1 MWFSLARKYK
11 GLYVSRIIVLI
22 SIFAI
27 PVVVFLIFF
36 LGDFSLWYS
45 DNMYVEFLVLKLLIP
60 LIFSVSWLYFI
71 VILKERV
78 ANTIDA
84 MDRVTSIIPLRLKL
98 FYGMIALVVLFI
110 FVFPLITPVISVL
123 SFMSMAWHVSTKEK
137 DFKENGVPLFTKLLM
152 ILAVLLA
159 IFCTISIIPQY
170 LTLSIFLSIGIWLP
184 LTDHIY
190 IFSYCIC
197 TALAIGSLFFM
208 YENKGVSEYEGIFT
222 SESAKKEVSYV
233 KYVEFVLFVFF
244 LFLAY
249 TGIEM
254 IELFYWAGFVIV
266 IFVSI
271 VNFFTSKEESG
282 KYRGH
287 VLGYILAAIFMG
299 SNVLSYFE
307 IAQIIELISLI
318 AAAIIFIFTFFLTF
332 ILVEDEGG

>member
-1 MWFSLARKYK
+1 MARKYK

-27 PVVVFLIFF
+27 PVVIFLIFF
-36 LGDFSLWYS
+36 FGNFSLWYS
-45 DNMYVEFLVLKLLIP
+45 NNVYAEFLVLKLLIP
-60 LIFSVSWLYFI
+60 FIFSVSWLYFI
-71 VILKERV
+71 VVLKERV

-84 MDRVTSIIPLRLKL
+84 MDRVTSIIPLRLKI
-98 FYGMIALVVLFI
+98 FYGMIALVILFI
-110 FVFPLITPVISVL
+110 FVFPLITPVVAVL
-123 SFMSMAWHVSTKEK
+123 SFMSMAWHVSTKEH
-137 DFKENGVPLFTKLLM
+137 DFGEEGTPLITKILM
-152 ILAVLLA
+152 ILGVILA
-159 IFCTISIIPQY
+159 IFCTVSIIPQY
-170 LTLSIFLSIGIWLP
+170 FTLSIFLSTGIWLP

-190 IFSYCIC
+190 IFSYTLC
-197 TALAIGSLFFM
+197 TSLAIGSLFFM

-233 KYVEFVLFVFF
+233 KYVELVLFVFF

-249 TGIEM
+249 AGIEM
-254 IELFYWAGFVIV
+254 IELFYWAGFIIV

-299 SNVLSYFE
+299 SNVLSFFE

-318 AAAIIFIFTFFLTF
+318 AAAIIFIFAFFLTF
-332 ILVEDEGG
+332 FLVEEEGG